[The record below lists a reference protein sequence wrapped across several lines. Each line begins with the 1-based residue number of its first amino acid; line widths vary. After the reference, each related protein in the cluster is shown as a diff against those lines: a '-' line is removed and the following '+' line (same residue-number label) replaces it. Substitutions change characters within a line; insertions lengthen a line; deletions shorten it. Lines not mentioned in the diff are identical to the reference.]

1 MGQEGL
7 WGRRVRGAA
16 PAPLGPISPLA
27 KLSELRQQTWP
38 HVSPITQTVYM
49 RAGSIP
55 CREEAS
61 CCVSGG
67 LSINS
72 L

>member
-1 MGQEGL
+1 M
-7 WGRRVRGAA
+7 
-16 PAPLGPISPLA
+16 APLSPISPLA
-27 KLSELRQQTWP
+27 KLSNLHQQTWP
-38 HVSPITQTVYM
+38 HVSPVTQTVYM
-49 RAGSIP
+49 QAGSIP

-61 CCVSGG
+61 CWLSGG